1 MATYKSTLAASIEFM
16 LNENEDL
23 GRYVY
28 ELRLSPEITVEQDL
42 LVDPDSIT
50 NSAADMNVLGIRNS
64 HIAGA
69 GAMGTVQRG
78 MIKVGR
84 GDEFILDK
92 KPKST
97 NINYYNSNRNVALG
111 QSNGSFNQGIG
122 VPGSPKTFDY
132 NPSSIL
138 PFEESDLGANVNRLL
153 NLNITTPA
161 FRHIRLYR
169 TTSGNTTQ
177 DRGPALLC
185 YPMLKSGIA
194 FTYET
199 FSQQVF
205 NAINPVNISA
215 IVEMFP
221 INGTFLDSNTEE
233 VVSTA
238 YHAASDTLFIATI
251 NEFGDG
257 KIIGLDATSLGRE
270 QYCRI
275 LIPADIDD
283 NDNTKSN
290 VDILFNIYIKTNNPD
305 EDFLYVN
312 FEGSSGQ
319 KTLRV
324 YDLSTTTAQVF
335 PPASPTPTPTVTPT
349 PTLTPTVSSTPPVT
363 PTASVTATPTATIP
377 ATPTVTPTITIT
389 PSITGTV
396 PATPTVTPTISVT
409 PSITPTIFPTSTPTP
424 TLTSIGIPSEYR
436 YTRKTLNLDNLV
448 PCQKYKLKLEAL
460 HAQYGKIAI
469 QILDFND
476 LGSTQFDNEITFESR
491 NLQKYFRDTSNGS
504 GSIANSIYNPES
516 LPIAHDDKVYQAI
529 TYTIYHSTGINTF
542 VLKYTLTS
550 LSTGKTI
557 TESRV
562 VNCGN
567 REECVLERVDC
578 EDQNITKIVQ
588 KQDGTFRIYVSLDPR
603 PRFGIQNDLINWIN
617 DNKCCSLQYKVGAN
631 GTWTTPSPRA
641 IGLCEVSLGEPA
653 VEGSVPGGN
662 SPVTVPPSPP
672 SGSTP
677 PINPPASPP
686 PASPPPASPPPAS
699 PPPASPPPASP
710 PPDLPPP
717 PPYSPY

>member
-1 MATYKSTLAASIEFM
+1 MAEYKSTLAVSLEIL
-16 LNENEDL
+16 LNDNEDL
-23 GRYVY
+23 GRYIY
-28 ELRLSPEITVEQDL
+28 ELQLTPTTVEQDL
-42 LVDPDSIT
+42 LVDPDSIS
-50 NSAADMNVLGIRNS
+50 NSAIDTNVIGIRNT
-64 HIAGA
+64 HMG
-69 GAMGTVQRG
+69 GRGYLGTVPRG
-78 MIKVGR
+78 IVKVGR
-84 GDEFILDK
+84 GDEFILDR

-97 NINYYNSNRNVALG
+97 NINYYDSHRNVALG
-111 QSNGSFNQGIG
+111 QSNGAFSNGLG
-122 VPGSPKTFDY
+122 NPGTPKTFDY
-132 NPSSIL
+132 NPSSIV
-138 PFEESDLGANVNRLL
+138 PFEAKDLGANVNRLL

-161 FRHIRLYR
+161 FRHIRLFR
-169 TTSGNTTQ
+169 TTSGRTSQ

-194 FTYET
+194 FTYDT
-199 FSQQVF
+199 FSGQVF
-205 NAINPVNISA
+205 NAINPVDISA
-215 IVEMFP
+215 VVEMFP

-238 YHAASDTLFIATI
+238 YHPASDTLFIATI
-251 NEFGDG
+251 NDFGDG

-275 LIPADIDD
+275 LIPAEIDD
-283 NDNTKSN
+283 SDISTSN

-319 KTLRV
+319 KKLRI
-324 YDLSTTTAQVF
+324 YDLSPTIAQVF

-349 PTLTPTVSSTPPVT
+349 PTLTPTISATPPVT
-363 PTASVTATPTATIP
+363 PTTTLTATPTPTLTVTPSVTAT
-377 ATPTVTPTITIT
+377 
-389 PSITGTV
+389 V
-396 PATPTVTPTISVT
+396 PVTPTVTPTISVT
-409 PSITPTIFPTSTPTP
+409 PSITPTIFATPTPTP
-424 TLTSIGIPSEYR
+424 TLTSIGVPSEYR

-460 HAQYGKIAI
+460 HAQYGEIAI

-476 LGSTQFDNEITFESR
+476 LGSTQYDNEITFESR
-491 NLQKYFRDTSNGS
+491 NLQKYFRDTSNGP
-504 GSIANSIYNPES
+504 GSIADSEYNPGS

-578 EDQNITKIVQ
+578 EDQNITKILQ

-603 PRFGIQNDLINWIN
+603 PRFGSVDDLTNWIN
-617 DNKCCSLQYKVGAN
+617 DNKCCNIQYKIDEN

-641 IGLCEVSLGEPA
+641 ITLCEVSLGESA
-653 VEGSVPGGN
+653 VEGSVPGVN
-662 SPVTVPPSPP
+662 NPIIVPGLPEDPIS
-672 SGSTP
+672 
-677 PINPPASPP
+677 PINPPVNPP
-686 PASPPPASPPPAS
+686 VSPPPASPPPAS